1 MDGSQIGAD
10 LLKAVVSSKSNTTRD
25 ATGSGSRDR
34 EHGAL
39 SLFELSLHAQPHT
52 QRLDLEFLL
61 GLSGYQKVSLS
72 PSFCPVATLLGL
84 PQNRCE
90 VGEKVRWQRDRLR
103 SPQTTP

>member
-1 MDGSQIGAD
+1 MDGSQMGAD

-72 PSFCPVATLLGL
+72 PSFCPQL
-84 PQNRCE
+84 PHYVVCHKTGVRLVRKC
-90 VGEKVRWQRDRLR
+90 VGNG
-103 SPQTTP
+103 TG